1 MSDPAQGRAA
11 AGLGSPEPARIFLV
25 DDDEVSLKVL
35 ETILKSDGSRVRTF
49 RDPREALRAMAA
61 EPPDVL
67 VADWVMPGMDGP
79 DLMKEVRKDP
89 ALASTY
95 CLLVTAHDARG
106 RKVTGLLVGAD
117 DYLTKPV
124 SESELIARIRVGMRV
139 RRLERQS
146 LYQATAAMLGHEIN
160 NPLTAVLGYLE
171 MVRAHVKAGETAK
184 AAEGLDRIEEGADR
198 IREVVSK
205 FLAVQD
211 PKLRTM
217 LPGSRMVDIHGKEGP
232 PSSS

>member
-11 AGLGSPEPARIFLV
+11 AAGDSPDPARIFLV
-25 DDDEVSLKVL
+25 DDDPVSLKVL

-49 RDPREALRAMAA
+49 RDPREALQAMAV

-79 DLMKEVRKDP
+79 DLLKEVRRNP

-124 SESELIARIRVGMRV
+124 SESELIARIRVGMRI

-146 LYQATAAMLGHEIN
+146 TFQATAAMLGHEIN

-171 MVRAHVKAGETAK
+171 MVRGHVRGGDMAK
-184 AAEGLDRIEEGADR
+184 AAEGLDRMEEGAER
-198 IREVVSK
+198 IREVVAK

-211 PKLRTM
+211 PKLKAM
-217 LPGSRMVDIHGKEGP
+217 LPGSRMVDIHGKGGPP
-232 PSSS
+232 PSS